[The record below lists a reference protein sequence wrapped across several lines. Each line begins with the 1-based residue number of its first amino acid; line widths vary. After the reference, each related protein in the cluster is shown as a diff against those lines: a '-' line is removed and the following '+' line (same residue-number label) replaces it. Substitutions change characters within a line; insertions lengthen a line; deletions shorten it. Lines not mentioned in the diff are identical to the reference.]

1 MPNMY
6 QESQFLAAKDLLAQL
21 IACPSL
27 SKEEQGTAQ
36 ILVDFF
42 MAQGIQPNRLGNNV
56 WVTNLHFDASKPT
69 ILLNSH
75 HDTVKANASW
85 TFDPFK
91 ATEQE
96 GKLIGLGSND
106 AGASLVCLMATFVSF
121 YAVENLG
128 FNLLIAATA
137 EEEISGTGGIEALL
151 NSGHLPRIDFAIMGE
166 PTDCAMAI
174 AEKGLMV
181 VDAKVKGIAGH
192 AARNEGV
199 NAIYLALEDIQHIQ
213 NHTFQKVSDLLG
225 PVKTT
230 VTVINA
236 GKQHNVVPDTC
247 DYVIDC
253 RVNECYS
260 LEEVLAELKTIVQAE
275 LTPRSM
281 RLNSSRMEESHPL
294 VQAAKGLGIPLFGSP
309 TLSDQALLPIPS
321 VKIGPGHSGRSHTAD
336 EYIFLDE
343 LKQGIQTYQNLLT
356 TLSI

>member
-1 MPNMY
+1 MY

-27 SKEEQGTAQ
+27 SREELGTAQ
-36 ILVDFF
+36 ILVNFF
-42 MAQGIQPNRLGNNV
+42 EGQGIPSQRLENNV
-56 WVTNLHFDASKPT
+56 WASNLHFDAAKPT

-75 HDTVKANASW
+75 HDTVKPNASW

-91 ATEQE
+91 ATEQD

-106 AGASLVCLMATFVSF
+106 AGASLVCLIATFVSF

-128 FNLLIAATA
+128 FNLIIAATA

-151 NSGHLPRIDFAIMGE
+151 KSEEFPPIDFAIVGE

-199 NAIYLALEDIQHIQ
+199 NAIYLALEDIKNIQ
-213 NHTFQKVSDLLG
+213 NHSFARFSDLLG

-236 GKQHNVVPDTC
+236 GKQHNVIPDVC
-247 DYVIDC
+247 EYVIDC
-253 RVNECYS
+253 RVNECYT
-260 LEEVLAELKTIVQAE
+260 LEEVLAELKSLVQAE
-275 LTPRSM
+275 LTPRSI
-281 RLNSSRMEESHPL
+281 RLYSSKMEESHPL
-294 VQAAKGLGIPLFGSP
+294 VQAAKSLGIPLFGSP
-309 TLSDQALLPIPS
+309 TLSDQALLTIPS
-321 VKIGPGHSGRSHTAD
+321 AKIGPGHSGRSHTAD
-336 EYIFLDE
+336 EFIFLDE
-343 LKQGIQTYQNLLT
+343 LKQGIQTYQNLLIN
-356 TLSI
+356 LSI